1 MKVKDPMEEISSQQ
15 CFRREN
21 AVDIS
26 ELPDGYMVTD
36 TKRGRVHYLNSVAAI
51 VFELCDGTQ
60 PAGKMVELLKRE
72 FSLASAPEDQV
83 VSCLATLMKE
93 GLVVPCPS

>member
-1 MKVKDPMEEISSQQ
+1 MKVKDPMEEISIQQ

-36 TKRGRVHYLNSVAAI
+36 IKTGRVHYLNPAAAI
-51 VFELCDGTQ
+51 IFELCDGAH
-60 PAGKMVELLKRE
+60 PAGEMVELLRRE

-83 VSCLATLMKE
+83 ISCLATLVSE
-93 GLVVPCPS
+93 GLVAPCPS